1 MKKIHI
7 KGAGYIGLL
16 LSLLFSVPIVFMVEI
31 ANRSSVSEGFYFL
44 LNNPRHAFINLFIC
58 FAINMFL
65 YSIFSRAAIS
75 SLITLFTLGAMG
87 FVNMSKMRY
96 QGQPFLPWD
105 VYFVQDALR
114 VMPAMQGNLIDSHT
128 TIFLGFG
135 FSIMILLILYYIFF
149 ERKIYIKRFSKA
161 KILSKIII
169 IGFAMSILAGFS
181 FESSHRANFFRENEI
196 VNYFWNQG
204 ENYQANGLLLGF
216 TINLS
221 NIIISKPIN
230 YNEQKM
236 SKINDM
242 LLEFEKD
249 NGERPDI
256 IVIMSE
262 GLSDFT
268 KVEGLQFSQDPMPKF
283 REIGAKG
290 MIGEVYVPVLG
301 GKTANA
307 EFEFLTG
314 YNIKHLPEG
323 SVPYQQH
330 IKNDIFSLARLL
342 NEEGYSS
349 TAIHNNIGEFW
360 NRNKVYDFMGFDRF
374 IDIEEF
380 EDPFFFGSW
389 MSDKDMMDK
398 IIEVLEEENEDSQF
412 IFAVTV
418 QNHAPYYIPAG
429 LDEIYVEGEL
439 SDEDREML
447 QRYLTGVKV
456 SDDDLYY
463 LYEYLKDREKPAII
477 CVFGDHLP
485 GGFEMYRTHPYYVNM
500 KAGTS
505 RKDLFATPYLIWAN
519 YKEEPK
525 VMDLGANALPGAL
538 LDYADTKVDGFF
550 GYIFN
555 QYIDN
560 DPEQV
565 YFNMSPTQDYLIDF
579 RETEFSILYDDLFGK
594 KYRFQ

>member
-1 MKKIHI
+1 
-7 KGAGYIGLL
+7 
-16 LSLLFSVPIVFMVEI
+16 
-31 ANRSSVSEGFYFL
+31 
-44 LNNPRHAFINLFIC
+44 
-58 FAINMFL
+58 
-65 YSIFSRAAIS
+65 
-75 SLITLFTLGAMG
+75 
-87 FVNMSKMRY
+87 
-96 QGQPFLPWD
+96 
-105 VYFVQDALR
+105 
-114 VMPAMQGNLIDSHT
+114 
-128 TIFLGFG
+128 
-135 FSIMILLILYYIFF
+135 
-149 ERKIYIKRFSKA
+149 
-161 KILSKIII
+161 
-169 IGFAMSILAGFS
+169 
-181 FESSHRANFFRENEI
+181 
-196 VNYFWNQG
+196 
-204 ENYQANGLLLGF
+204 
-216 TINLS
+216 
-221 NIIISKPIN
+221 
-230 YNEQKM
+230 
-236 SKINDM
+236 
-242 LLEFEKD
+242 
-249 NGERPDI
+249 
-256 IVIMSE
+256 
-262 GLSDFT
+262 
-268 KVEGLQFSQDPMPKF
+268 
-283 REIGAKG
+283 
-290 MIGEVYVPVLG
+290 
-301 GKTANA
+301 
-307 EFEFLTG
+307 
-314 YNIKHLPEG
+314 
-323 SVPYQQH
+323 
-330 IKNDIFSLARLL
+330 
-342 NEEGYSS
+342 
-349 TAIHNNIGEFW
+349 
-360 NRNKVYDFMGFDRF
+360 MGFDRF
-374 IDIEEF
+374 IDIDEF

-418 QNHAPYYIPAG
+418 QNHAPYYIPTG

-555 QYIDN
+555 QYLDN

-565 YFNMSPTQDYLIDF
+565 YFNMYPTEDYLIDF